1 MNVRCFVASAAA
13 VWVVRVAL
21 NWSFYTK
28 VVGTQAEQISVAHP
42 GMFRQVVPAYILTD
56 LLFALLFAYLF
67 VKVGAAFGGGGAMAG
82 VKLGLLVA
90 ILSPVL
96 GSLYQYFSV
105 TYMPIR
111 LAATEG
117 VFQVIAHAIEGA
129 AVGVIY
135 RAQTAHS
142 AQAAGAR

>member
-1 MNVRCFVASAAA
+1 MNARRFVASAAA
-13 VWVVRVAL
+13 VWIVRVAL

-28 VVGTQAEQISVAHP
+28 AIGTQAERISAAHP

-56 LLFALLFAYLF
+56 LFFALAFTYLL
-67 VKVGAAFGGGGAMAG
+67 VKVGPAFGEGVMAG

-105 TYMPIR
+105 TYMPVR
-111 LAATEG
+111 LAAEG
-117 VFQVIAHAIEGA
+117 VFQVIAHALEGGVAGAIYKTQA
-129 AVGVIY
+129 APSV
-135 RAQTAHS
+135 
-142 AQAAGAR
+142 QAAGAR

>member
-1 MNVRCFVASAAA
+1 MNARRFVASAVAG
-13 VWVVRVAL
+13 WIVRVAL

-28 VVGTQAEQISVAHP
+28 VIGTQAEKISAAHP

-56 LLFALLFAYLF
+56 LLFALAFTYLF
-67 VKVGAAFGGGGAMAG
+67 VRVGSAFGGGVKAGA
-82 VKLGLLVA
+82 KLGVLIA

-105 TYMPIR
+105 TYMPVG
-111 LAATEG
+111 LAAAEG
-117 VFQVIAHAIEGA
+117 VFQLIAHAIEGA
-129 AVGVIY
+129 TVGGVY
-135 RAQTAHS
+135 RVRTAPS